1 MIVDH
6 SDVRWQQDK
15 YIIICIV
22 TDEVKNKQT
31 FVEPCAHKS
40 TQTVFLGGKETIV
53 FTGCGSSA
61 MSC

>member
-15 YIIICIV
+15 YIIICTV
-22 TDEVKNKQT
+22 TNEGKKT